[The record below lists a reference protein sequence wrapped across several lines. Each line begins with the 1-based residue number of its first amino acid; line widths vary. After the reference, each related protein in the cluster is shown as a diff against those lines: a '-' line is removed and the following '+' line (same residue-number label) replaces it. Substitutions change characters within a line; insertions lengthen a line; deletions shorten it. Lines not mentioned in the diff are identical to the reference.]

1 MRIKEIKRMVVKI
14 GSSLIVDNDKGVDV
28 KFLDNIGEDIL
39 SLRKKGVET
48 LIVSSG
54 AIELG
59 KTELKKTTDIN
70 IHPNNLKEE
79 KFNNKS
85 CLFEYRNSVFKK
97 KLKNF

>member
-1 MRIKEIKRMVVKI
+1 MRVKEIKRMVVKI

-28 KFLDNIGEDIL
+28 KFLDNVGEDIL

-59 KTELKKTTDIN
+59 KIELKKTKDKLSTPKKHRLKTNTHLRN
-70 IHPNNLKEE
+70 IKTT
-79 KFNNKS
+79 
-85 CLFEYRNSVFKK
+85 
-97 KLKNF
+97 

>member
-1 MRIKEIKRMVVKI
+1 MHDNVIKTKIDEDIKKLAAMRIKEIKRMVVKI
-14 GSSLIVDNDKGVDV
+14 GSSLIVDNDKGMDV

-59 KTELKKTTDIN
+59 KTELKKT
-70 IHPNNLKEE
+70 
-79 KFNNKS
+79 
-85 CLFEYRNSVFKK
+85 KK
-97 KLKNF
+97 N